1 VRVWTVSVTI
11 ADADRGDTMYPAP
24 DSITYLARFQAE
36 ERAAQAEARRHAR
49 ELRAAP
55 RVTDDTS
62 PRPRRR
68 WAWSLRP
75 WFARPVS

>member
-1 VRVWTVSVTI
+1 
-11 ADADRGDTMYPAP
+11 MYPAP

-49 ELRAAP
+49 ELRAAA

-68 WAWSLRP
+68 WALSLRP
-75 WFARPVS
+75 WSARPVS

>member
-1 VRVWTVSVTI
+1 
-11 ADADRGDTMYPAP
+11 MYPAP

-36 ERAAQAEARRHAR
+36 ERAAQTEARRHAR
-49 ELRAAP
+49 ELRAAA

-62 PRPRRR
+62 ARPSRR